1 MIFGK
6 TKTAAAAVALAAGLA
21 LTSGTTTSAAEVT
34 LRGLSFLPKQL
45 SFTKSFLVFIDMVN
59 KAGKGEVQI
68 RYIGGPEVTKQP
80 LMGAALKSGFIDV
93 LSAPPGIYPNLF
105 PEGDALFGATTNPL
119 EDRKSGGIELLNKIM
134 IKKMGARILAHADG
148 GFGFHLYFR
157 NKPKMLPNGM
167 PDLKGLK
174 LRTSPAWRPFINALG
189 ANVTVIRPPEVY
201 TALERGVVDGTGWP
215 IAGLRQFKWDKF
227 VKYRIDPEFMKT
239 DIVVAINERKFQ
251 SLSKKAQ
258 KILIDT
264 GIAYEK
270 SSYEET
276 KKITEAEDKAM
287 RAAGMEVIT
296 LKGEARK
303 KYLELAY
310 EIPWKRLES
319 RDKTYYKALREKFYD
334 PNAPK

>member
-1 MIFGK
+1 MAFGK
-6 TKTAAAAVALAAGLA
+6 TKTVAAVAALATGLVLGASAGN
-21 LTSGTTTSAAEVT
+21 AAEVT

-59 KAGKGEVQI
+59 KAGKGDVQI
-68 RYIGGPEVTKQP
+68 RYVGGPEVTKQP

-93 LSAPPGIYPNLF
+93 LSAPPGIFPNLF

-119 EDRKSGGIELLNKIM
+119 EDRASGGMDLLNKIM

-148 GFGFHLYFR
+148 GFGFHLYFKE
-157 NKPKMLPNGM
+157 KPKMKADGM
-167 PDLKGLK
+167 PDLSGLK
-174 LRTSPAWRPFINALG
+174 LRTSPAWRPFINGLG

-215 IAGLRQFKWDKF
+215 ISGLRQFKWDKF

-239 DIVVAINERKFQ
+239 DIVVAINERKFK
-251 SLSKKAQ
+251 SLSKKGQ
-258 KILIDT
+258 QILIDT

-270 SSYEET
+270 SSYEAA
-276 KKITEAEDKAM
+276 KAQTEAEDKAM

-296 LKGEARK
+296 LTGEARK

-310 EIPWKRLES
+310 QVPWKRLLS

>member
-1 MIFGK
+1 MPFTK

-21 LTSGTTTSAAEVT
+21 LSAGSAGAAEVT

-68 RYIGGPEVTKQP
+68 RYVGGPEVTKQP
-80 LMGAALKSGFIDV
+80 LMGQALKSGFIDV

-119 EDRKSGGIELLNKIM
+119 EDRKSGGIDLLNKIM

-157 NKPKMLPNGM
+157 EKPKMKADGM
-167 PDLKGLK
+167 PDLSGLK

-215 IAGLRQFKWDKF
+215 LSGLRQFKWDKF

-239 DIVVAINERKFQ
+239 DVVVAINERKFQ

-258 KILIDT
+258 QILIDQ
-264 GIAYEK
+264 GIKYEK
-270 SSYEET
+270 ESYEAA
-276 KKITEAEDKAM
+276 KKDSEAEDKAM
-287 RAAGMEVIT
+287 REAGMEVIT
-296 LKGEARK
+296 LTGAARK

-310 EIPWKRLES
+310 QIPWQRLKS
-319 RDKTYYKALREKFYD
+319 RDATYYDQLRKLFYE